1 MHTFLALRFFLNKF
15 PDTCSMGQWT
25 PMDHTIVP
33 FSHAI
38 PIFVSFPCPVYSNLE
53 PHLPTRHPSACFVR
67 SRPASLGTGSRSALS
82 PGSAM
87 NWAPASTTKPLY
99 SAPPTARTSWTGS
112 RKPLSLEAPYFPLP
126 ITLIPVPPLG
136 ISFSRLSTCVATL
149 HSAFSL
155 RFCPCSPRSCGR

>member
-67 SRPASLGTGSRSALS
+67 SRPASLGTGSRSVLS

-87 NWAPASTTKPLY
+87 NWAPAPTTKPLY

-112 RKPLSLEAPYFPLP
+112 RKPLSLEAPYFPP
-126 ITLIPVPPLG
+126 NHPH
-136 ISFSRLSTCVATL
+136 SRSSSWNLLLTPFYLRC
-149 HSAFSL
+149 HSPFSL
-155 RFCPCSPRSCGR
+155 QPSILPL